1 MRGDAEGN
9 LKRERGEVTEAQ
21 GRDGDAI
28 VEGVGLVCHF
38 GGSGGE
44 LWGLELGISV
54 GERVHRSGEK
64 W

>member
-1 MRGDAEGN
+1 MG
-9 LKRERGEVTEAQ
+9 VTEAQ

-28 VEGVGLVCHF
+28 IEGVGLVCHF